1 MTGEI
6 NVISRTQ
13 LIVVEPS
20 SKAVSIIWAGPPG
33 PAGDDGVDGGP
44 GPPGPEGDPG
54 PIGPIGPPGPMGPQ
68 GEPGTPGQSFVIKG
82 SVPSAPDDLP
92 PTGEPGDAWIS
103 TDTGHIWLW
112 DGEKW
117 VDGGPIVAAGELNA
131 YPPYKVVFLPI
142 ALLGSTGGTVDVAV
156 LDGTYEVE
164 YDGWIEV
171 LSNGAYA
178 GNSSFNVNVRQGI
191 YAPNFIAPDGQGWL
205 SWGEMESPPPNKWDT
220 IGDTQLNLSVTKGDH
235 PVISWRG
242 NWAPSTLPCS
252 FRSNISVKFYSAT
265 GTSVAMGP
273 QGPPGDPGALG
284 YRHVQAVP
292 AAQWDINHGL
302 SFWPNV
308 AVVDSS
314 GREVIGEVSYLSS
327 TAVRLTFSAAFGGE
341 AYLS

>member
-20 SKAVSIIWAGPPG
+20 SKAVSIIWAGPAG
-33 PAGDDGVDGGP
+33 PAGPEGDEGP
-44 GPPGPEGDPG
+44 QGPKGDLGPVGPPGPP
-54 PIGPIGPPGPMGPQ
+54 GPQ

-103 TDTGHIWLW
+103 IDTGHIWLW

-117 VDGGPIVAAGELNA
+117 VDGGPIVAAGGLNA

-142 ALLGSTGGTVDVAV
+142 SIAAATGGVTEITV
-156 LDGTYEVE
+156 LDGTYAVE
-164 YDGWIEV
+164 YDGVIEV
-171 LSNGAYA
+171 LTNGAYA
-178 GNSSFNVNVRQGI
+178 GNSTFNVNVRQGI
-191 YAPNFIAPDGQGWL
+191 YVPNFIAPDGQGWL
-205 SWGEMESPPPNKWDT
+205 SWGEMASPAPSVWDT
-220 IGDTQLNLSVTKGDH
+220 IGDAQLNLSVTKGDH
-235 PVISWRG
+235 PVIRWRG

-252 FRSNISVKFYSAT
+252 FRSNISLKFYSAT

-273 QGPPGDPGALG
+273 EGPPGPPADPSSLG
-284 YRHVQAVP
+284 HRHVQSVP
-292 AAQWDINHGL
+292 LAQWDIAHGL
-302 SFWPNV
+302 TFWPNV
-308 AVVDSS
+308 AVVDST
-314 GREVIGEVSYLSS
+314 GREVIPEIQYTSA
-327 TAVRLTFSAAFGGE
+327 TDVRLIFSAAVGGE